1 MEKNWKN
8 IGPVTVYCVD
18 NIVGEYDDIRDFI
31 RGNRWIASNKMTDV
45 VRYSDFSDAILTR
58 RAASL
63 DKSYFYTGDRF
74 HLRDESGFVVP
85 LWVLDAKIA
94 EVGPKTRRQNY
105 VFRDGPVP
113 GVRYHRWHRGSYYRN
128 PATRQ
133 EIKENNFLKYDD
145 DAIEYGVKA
154 RRSNYNDLPTSW
166 DDIPKN
172 RENNWKRFRKTQY
185 KTVSYPS

>member
-18 NIVGEYDDIRDFI
+18 NIVGKYDDIRDFI

-74 HLRDESGFVVP
+74 HLRD
-85 LWVLDAKIA
+85 DAKVLA
-94 EVGPKTRRQNY
+94 SSENVTLVLGPCLSVN
-105 VFRDGPVP
+105 
-113 GVRYHRWHRGSYYRN
+113 
-128 PATRQ
+128 
-133 EIKENNFLKYDD
+133 
-145 DAIEYGVKA
+145 
-154 RRSNYNDLPTSW
+154 RRSSRTRSCAS
-166 DDIPKN
+166 
-172 RENNWKRFRKTQY
+172 T
-185 KTVSYPS
+185 TCS